1 MLMNFSKIL
10 LLLTVFLY
18 STIYFSQSSEEINRI
33 FEISMKNTQGS
44 ETNLKEELESN
55 GLIVVFSCNTC
66 PFVVGNDNFKGWE
79 KDYNELYKLAKEAK
93 LGFVLI
99 NSNEA
104 KRDNEDSFDEMEKHA
119 KKMKYKMP
127 YLVDVNSDI
136 ANILSAKTTPHVY
149 VFNTKK
155 EIIYKGSIDNSWDTS
170 RKEDNH
176 YLKDNILNIKDKKTI
191 DLTESEPRGCSIKR
205 KK

>member
-1 MLMNFSKIL
+1 MLMNLSKIL
-10 LLLTVFLY
+10 IILTVIMF
-18 STIYFSQSSEEINRI
+18 SNAFFSQSNEEINRI

-44 ETNLKEELESN
+44 DKKLSDELKVN
-55 GLIVVFSCNTC
+55 GLIIVFSCNTC

-79 KDYNELYKLAKEAK
+79 KDYNELNKLANEAN

-104 KRDNEDSFDEMEKHA
+104 KRDNEDSFDEMKKHA

-170 RKEDNH
+170 RKEDKH